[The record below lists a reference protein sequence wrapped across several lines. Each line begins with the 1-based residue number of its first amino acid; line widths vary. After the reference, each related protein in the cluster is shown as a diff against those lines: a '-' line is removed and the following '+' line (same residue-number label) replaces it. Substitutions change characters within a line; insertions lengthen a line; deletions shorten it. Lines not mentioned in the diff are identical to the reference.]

1 MTKIASGYWQV
12 TDSQCGYTAATIKVY
27 ETIPLDRIYA
37 DYGVFNDLLV
47 TLNIF
52 NFRVIDVPVAPI
64 YGVGEKSGMKLRKVL
79 FYMPFL
85 MLRLFIRRM
94 VQKYII
100 RDFHPLIFFYAFG
113 SLLLLIDIPL
123 IVRLFYYWAVDGN
136 IPKINAL
143 AILFCTFMGMQ
154 SILFAMLFDME
165 ANRELKG

>member
-1 MTKIASGYWQV
+1 M
-12 TDSQCGYTAATIKVY
+12 
-27 ETIPLDRIYA
+27 
-37 DYGVFNDLLV
+37 
-47 TLNIF
+47 
-52 NFRVIDVPVAPI
+52 RVMDVPINPV
-64 YGVGEKSGMKLRKVL
+64 YGVGEKSGIRVSRVIFSLS
-79 FYMPFL
+79 FL
-85 MLRLFIRRM
+85 MARLFVRRM

-113 SLLLLIDIPL
+113 GFLLILDIPL
-123 IVRLFYYWAVDGN
+123 IVRLFYFWATVGN